1 MALARRI
8 PEKGKTAP
16 AGLVRGKAAQGFHSW
31 SQKSAMTEAFSQV
44 EPKRRDDGGLFTKG
58 QPGPKAD
65 ENRRCRQRNGKS
77 LPAVRSYPA

>member
-31 SQKSAMTEAFSQV
+31 NQKGVMTEALSQV
-44 EPKRRDDGGLFTKG
+44 EPKRRDDEPFHKRSARAKGGG
-58 QPGPKAD
+58 
-65 ENRRCRQRNGKS
+65 NRRCRQRNRKAF
-77 LPAVRSYPA
+77 PAIRSYPA